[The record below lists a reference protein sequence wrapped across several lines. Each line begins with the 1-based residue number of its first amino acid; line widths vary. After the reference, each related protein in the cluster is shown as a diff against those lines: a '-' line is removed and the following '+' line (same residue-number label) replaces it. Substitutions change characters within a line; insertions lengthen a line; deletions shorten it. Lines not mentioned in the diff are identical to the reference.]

1 MSQVFAFVLPLFFD
15 MFLILYVGER
25 LRVLC
30 WHYVFGGKSV
40 DMLSSF
46 HRLSDAMRASSA
58 SSTARAA
65 SLPSGNRNGG
75 ASWPAICNQAAA
87 GGRRR
92 ACVFAFVLR

>member
-40 DMLSSF
+40 DILNSF

-75 ASWPAICNQAAA
+75 APTPAVCLIAAA
-87 GGRRR
+87 PAPSTPRR
-92 ACVFAFVLR
+92 LPLG